1 MAATAAPIPEFDT
14 PRLSLRRWRSLAPD
28 AGRRAALEAELGAVL
43 TQRVLAHLPERMQL
57 GPGPAAVAG
66 WIDGRIAESDLFVAL
81 TRPEGRIAGLLILAA
96 FRAEG
101 GLREVHIGYLL
112 AEADWG
118 KGLATELLTGLIGA
132 AGAAGP
138 LRLLGG
144 VDRANPAS
152 ARVLEKAGFRHDPDL
167 SDGAAD
173 LFVRD
178 LP

>member
-1 MAATAAPIPEFDT
+1 MAAIAAPVPEFDT

-43 TQRVLAHLPERMQL
+43 TPRVLAHLPVSLQL
-57 GPGPAAVAG
+57 GPGPDPIAG
-66 WIDGRIAESDLFVAL
+66 WIDDRVAESDLFVAL
-81 TRPEGRIAGLLILAA
+81 TRPEGRIAGVLILAA
-96 FRAEG
+96 FRADG
-101 GLREVHIGYLL
+101 GVPEIHIGYLL
-112 AEADWG
+112 AEAHWG

-138 LRLLGG
+138 LLLLGG
-144 VDRANPAS
+144 VDRANSAS
-152 ARVLEKAGFRHDPDL
+152 ARVLEKAGFRRDPDL

-178 LP
+178 LR